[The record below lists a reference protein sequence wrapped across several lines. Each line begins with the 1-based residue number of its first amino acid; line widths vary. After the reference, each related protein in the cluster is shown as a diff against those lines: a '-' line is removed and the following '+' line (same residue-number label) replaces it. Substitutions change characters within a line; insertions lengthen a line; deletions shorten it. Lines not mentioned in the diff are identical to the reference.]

1 MKVSFN
7 HKGDFS
13 KTIDFLTKLSKGVNP
28 GILDKFGREGV
39 EALSRSTPIESGVT
53 AESWNYK
60 IKSSGN
66 VTSISWYNSNIVN
79 GVSIAVIL
87 QYGHGTQNGGWIEG
101 RDYIN
106 PAMRPIFDKLAE
118 EAYKEVT
125 K

>member
-13 KTIDFLTKLSKGVNP
+13 KTIDFLTKSSKGVSP

-66 VTSISWYNSNIVN
+66 VTSISWYNSNVVN
-79 GVSIAVIL
+79 GVSIAVVL